1 MLPWNGLTHIMLSKG
16 HLITE
21 FKFLQQVI
29 YFINFFSSCIILLK
43 IRYTSIG
50 LWVFCKTFVLTILK
64 NFQKNIPFLDSFSG
78 LGLRLLAKNLAKKY
92 SIFNNFSENCQMLN
106 IRLQSRKKL
115 MGQNQEIN

>member
-1 MLPWNGLTHIMLSKG
+1 MLSKG